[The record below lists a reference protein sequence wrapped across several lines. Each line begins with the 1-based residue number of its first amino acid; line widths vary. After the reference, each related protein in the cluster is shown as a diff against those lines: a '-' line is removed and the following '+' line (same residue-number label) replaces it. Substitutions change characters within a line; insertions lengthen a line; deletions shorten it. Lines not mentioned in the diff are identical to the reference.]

1 MNYLIEYDEFI
12 NEGLIANKIEL
23 WKSKISTTFKSLKSI
38 QKILGYIIT
47 ILSIVGLVSIGLL
60 YGLLHISIKHP
71 KFVEECVN
79 KSGKKAMYEKTNQDY
94 IIESII
100 NKFYNDED
108 LQKKIKEAAES
119 KDVKK
124 IKAINNKLKTIFTE
138 EEQQYLN
145 NLIKYYK

>member
-1 MNYLIEYDEFI
+1 M
-12 NEGLIANKIEL
+12 
-23 WKSKISTTFKSLKSI
+23 
-38 QKILGYIIT
+38 GYIIT

-60 YGLLHISIKHP
+60 FGLYLISTMNP